1 MEDPDPQLRQC
12 LKEMLFDGEIF
23 RWTRLENLVASAASQ
38 AQLDLESLM
47 DQVIDFLFSINGG
60 LLREQLVEALINRLD
75 AFGWQ
80 TFQHLGRNLPRSL
93 QPPLIAIGSESENSD
108 DGSLLDLEPIRQLIA
123 ILQNLPGFTP
133 ELVLNRLP
141 RLIREPDTHK
151 MGIKVAQ
158 GLAERGV
165 VRLVKVAAGVSP

>member
-1 MEDPDPQLRQC
+1 M
-12 LKEMLFDGEIF
+12 
-23 RWTRLENLVASAASQ
+23 
-38 AQLDLESLM
+38 
-47 DQVIDFLFSINGG
+47 
-60 LLREQLVEALINRLD
+60 REQLVEALINRLD

-80 TFQHLGRNLPRSL
+80 TFQRLGRNLPRSL

-133 ELVLNRLP
+133 ELVLSRLP